1 MNKASNLAFLSAI
14 VLPLAL
20 TACWRGSASGLADKT
35 PTPSKQIVPDPA
47 GGSPALPSVGN
58 ATQPTDGAVATP
70 PSGNTAPPP
79 AAETGTPPS
88 TGSGAP
94 TPGAN
99 GTPPAGSTANPG
111 APKTYS
117 WSTALFGAGGYITG
131 ITYHPSVQGLVYIR
145 TDVGGVYRRNPGS
158 STWVPLNDDL
168 NRDDNQLEGAASLA
182 IDPNDSQK
190 LYVAAGMYLPSWGRN
205 AAILRSSDRGATWSR
220 TELPIRLGGNSDGR
234 GTGERLQVDPNKGS
248 ILFLGTNENGLY
260 KSTDGGVSWSQV
272 PGFPTSAGATFV
284 MFDKSSSSAGTATRT
299 LYVGIAA
306 TSGETLYRSTDGGTT
321 WAPVPGGPAGLM
333 PVQGAL
339 DGTGRLVMT
348 YANSLGPNNITAGAV
363 YKLVTAT
370 TTWNN
375 ITPVAPSGSLPF
387 GYSGLAV
394 DAHNPNTIVVS
405 TIDRW
410 STGDDLYKSTDGGAT
425 WTGLNAIST
434 HAAPANP
441 WVGAYSGGS
450 LAGKMGHWISDIDI
464 DPFNSN
470 NIMYN
475 TGYGLWESNTL
486 GSATVAW
493 LFNVN
498 GIEETVFDAPLVSP
512 STGAHL
518 FTALGDVAGARYDT
532 NFNSISG
539 YYSNPDS
546 THYSV
551 DVAELNTNVV
561 ARTTATNA
569 LMLSS
574 DNGITWR
581 QAAAITGF
589 DAGRV
594 AVSAAGTALL
604 WVPGGMPALY
614 STNGGASWAAS
625 TGYPV
630 TGAVHSGR
638 FFNPVADKVAN
649 GYFYTYDF
657 SAGKILESAN
667 NGQSFAPIHSGLD
680 VLPAWSSQ
688 HQLASVPG
696 SVRRDLWLATPNGLW
711 HINGAGAAPVKIAN
725 VQSAYGVGF
734 GMAGVG
740 KTYPAV
746 YVSAKI
752 NDVFGVYQSLD
763 AGATWTRINDDKH
776 QWGGV
781 NYVTGDMRVFG
792 RVYVGAARG
801 GVIVGDLQ

>member
-1 MNKASNLAFLSAI
+1 MNKPVHPAFLSLFL
-14 VLPLAL
+14 LPLLL
-20 TACWRGSASGLADKT
+20 TACGGRSAGNPAAT
-35 PTPSKQIVPDPA
+35 TTTPSNQMAPPSSGNVVP
-47 GGSPALPSVGN
+47 
-58 ATQPTDGAVATP
+58 PTDAATV
-70 PSGNTAPPP
+70 PPP
-79 AAETGTPPS
+79 AGNAATP
-88 TGSGAP
+88 A
-94 TPGAN
+94 
-99 GTPPAGSTANPG
+99 
-111 APKTYS
+111 APKTYA

-131 ITYHPSVQGLVYIR
+131 IVYHPSVPGLAYIR

-158 STWVPLNDDL
+158 LAWEPLNDDL
-168 NRDDNQLEGAASLA
+168 NRDDNQLAGSLSLA
-182 IDPNDSQK
+182 VDPNDPQK
-190 LYVAAGMYLPSWGRN
+190 LYVAAGMYLPTWGRN
-205 AAILRSSDRGATWSR
+205 AAILRSSDQGASWAR

-260 KSTDGGVSWSQV
+260 KSSDGGVSWSQV
-272 PGFPTSAGATFV
+272 PGFPTSAGTTFV
-284 MFDKSSSSAGTATRT
+284 LFDKSSSSVGTATKT
-299 LYVGIAA
+299 LYIGVAA
-306 TSGETLYRSTDGGTT
+306 TNGETLYRSSDGGTT

-339 DGTGRLVMT
+339 DGKGRLVLT
-348 YANSLGPNNITAGAV
+348 YANGLGPNNITAGAV
-363 YKLVTAT
+363 YSLTTAST
-370 TTWNN
+370 IWNN
-375 ITPVAPSGSLPF
+375 ITPATPSGSLPF
-387 GYSGLAV
+387 GYGGLAV
-394 DAHNPNTIVVS
+394 DSRNPDTIVVS

-425 WTGLNAIST
+425 WTGLKAIST
-434 HAAPANP
+434 RTAPGNP
-441 WVGAYSGGS
+441 WLTAYYGGS

-464 DPFNSN
+464 DPFNSD

-475 TGYGLWESNTL
+475 TGYGLWESNNL
-486 GSATVAW
+486 RSASVAW
-493 LFNVN
+493 RFNVS
-498 GIEETVFDAPLVSP
+498 GIEETVLTAPLVSP

-532 NFNSISG
+532 DFNSISG
-539 YYSNPDS
+539 YFSAPNS
-546 THYSV
+546 TNYSV
-551 DVAELNTNVV
+551 DVADLNTSVV
-561 ARTTATNA
+561 ARTSSNA

-574 DNGITWR
+574 DNGVSWR
-581 QAAAITGF
+581 QAASIVGH

-604 WVPGGMPALY
+604 WVPGGMSALY
-614 STNGGASWAAS
+614 STNGGASWTAA

-630 TGAVHSGR
+630 TGAVQSGA

-657 SAGKILESAN
+657 SAGTILESAN
-667 NGQSFAPIHSGLD
+667 SGQSFAPIYTGLD
-680 VLPAWSSQ
+680 VLPSWSSH

-711 HINGAGAAPVKIAN
+711 HINGAGAAPAKIAN

-734 GMAGVG
+734 GMAGAG

-752 NDVFGVYQSLD
+752 NNVLGIYQSLD
-763 AGATWTRINDDKH
+763 AGATWTRINDDQH

-792 RVYVGAARG
+792 RVYIGASRG
-801 GVIVGDLQ
+801 GVIVGEPR